1 MSLHDG
7 VAKSFPCVTRPLAY
21 TLPSSSGRQGTKPLV
36 RLLQDILAF
45 ATILLQSRYLFQ
57 VHSPKGNKGL
67 DPMSDRFPLILLTND
82 DGIFSEGLVANEKA
96 FAGIGLIYVV
106 APDRER
112 NANSHTITLAEPVC
126 VTPEGNRRYS
136 ATGTPSDCV
145 NIAVHRLLPRKPD
158 LVVSGINKGAN
169 LAEDVSYSGTVGA
182 ALEATLLGIPA
193 MAVSVAASKGWLFEP
208 AARAAREIALWIL
221 ENGLPPGT
229 LLNVNVP
236 NQVDGSPLRMRWTRL
251 GRKRYGDFL
260 QEGTDPSGRR
270 CFSYGRDALQYI
282 EDGDTED
289 TDWMAVR
296 NGFVSVTPLRLD
308 MTDLEFLESR
318 KRLGLKRVPVGQA
331 GARSAPEEDG
341 R

>member
-1 MSLHDG
+1 M
-7 VAKSFPCVTRPLAY
+7 A
-21 TLPSSSGRQGTKPLV
+21 GRL
-36 RLLQDILAF
+36 
-45 ATILLQSRYLFQ
+45 
-57 VHSPKGNKGL
+57 
-67 DPMSDRFPLILLTND
+67 PLILLTND
-82 DGIFSEGLVANEKA
+82 DGIFSEGLAADEKA
-96 FAGIGLIYVV
+96 FSEIGLVYVV

-112 NANSHTITLAEPVC
+112 NANSHTITLAEPFC
-126 VTPEGNRRYS
+126 VMPEGDRRYS
-136 ATGTPSDCV
+136 TTGTPSDCV

-193 MAVSVAASKGWLFEP
+193 MAVSVAASKGFLFEP
-208 AARAAREIALWIL
+208 AARAARQIALWIL

-236 NQVDGSPLRMRWTRL
+236 NQVDGSPLKMRWTRL

-260 QEGTDPSGRR
+260 QERTDPSGRR
-270 CFSYGRDALQYI
+270 CFSYGRDEPQYV
-282 EDGDTED
+282 EDGDPAD
-289 TDWMAVR
+289 TDWMAVQ

-331 GARSAPEEDG
+331 GAGSAPEEDG